1 MKHKFRLVGAAV
13 LLLTANL
20 AFSLSLPNNFWPNSS
35 FESGTNL
42 DAPDGSGTPTGW
54 VRNGSDTNIDQV
66 TPVLL
71 NDSTNAIMVND
82 NDPNNYGEWDSY
94 ISLAGLVQAGDTIN
108 IQYLQMYSIQGGEMR
123 VAVVFLDVDNN
134 PISAG
139 QFVVS
144 GDSPGW
150 QGSIATSTFTQT
162 NQSLVVPIG
171 AMTLSVGIVSGGA
184 VATTGLLVVDDLYLA
199 RAPVPAVLTNNI
211 WPNSSFES
219 GTNLDLANGTP
230 AGWVRNGSDPTI
242 CQVTTNNYVSTDH
255 ALMVNHSGSIPHY
268 GEWGSDL
275 VLPANASPG
284 AALNVQWFELYSV
297 TNGQMRLT
305 LSFLGSTN
313 NYIQST
319 DFKTTSDNSAGWQG
333 AIVGSGFTRRNEQV
347 LVPPGAVKLRAALVS
362 GGPET
367 TFGVM
372 LIDDLSVAVAAVA
385 PPPVALLT
393 NNFWP
398 NPRFELGSN
407 LDQTHGTP
415 DGWVRNGTDPAIC
428 QVITNNFTSPTHALA
443 VIDNGTNY
451 GEWDADLVL
460 SSTNASALEL
470 IDIQYS
476 QLYSV
481 TNGPM
486 RLSVLFFDANSNV
499 VRQTDFN
506 VAGQS
511 SGWQGTIA
519 SSTFSLQSQQVLVP
533 PGSVRMRFSLAS
545 GGAATAAGVLV
556 IDDLSVAV
564 HPLPSTVLTGNFFP
578 NPTFEQ
584 GVQLDNPTLGIP
596 SGGWSHGG
604 SSPSMDQV
612 ITNNWVSPTH
622 ALALF
627 DNDRNNYGEWYLSPT
642 LDLTGLVSANDAV
655 DIQWFQIYSVT
666 NGSMRLS
673 VAFLDSKG
681 NQLISRDFNTGASG
695 KSSGWNGSVAA
706 SSFERQFQRLLV
718 PAGAK
723 QLRFN
728 FASGGASSVTGVMV
742 IDDLSV
748 RVSTPDFTDVTLQ
761 PGVGVDLTWNAV
773 PTKTYTVLFS
783 PTLSPTPSWSPLA
796 TNISGVFPTTD
807 YLDTDSHGGANQ
819 GFYRIRQE

>member
-1 MKHKFRLVGAAV
+1 
-13 LLLTANL
+13 
-20 AFSLSLPNNFWPNSS
+20 
-35 FESGTNL
+35 
-42 DAPDGSGTPTGW
+42 
-54 VRNGSDTNIDQV
+54 
-66 TPVLL
+66 
-71 NDSTNAIMVND
+71 MVND
-82 NDPNNYGEWDSY
+82 NDANNYGEWDSY
-94 ISLAGLVQAGDTIN
+94 VTLAGLVQAGDTIN
-108 IQYLQMYSIQGGEMR
+108 IQYSEMYSVQGGEMR

-134 PISAG
+134 AISAG
-139 QFVVS
+139 QFVVT

-150 QGSIATSTFTQT
+150 QGSIATSTFTVT

-171 AMTLSVGIVSGGA
+171 AVTLSVGVVSGGSL
-184 VATTGLLVVDDLYLA
+184 ATTGLLVVDDLYVA
-199 RAPVPAVLTNNI
+199 RAPVPALLANNI
-211 WPNSSFES
+211 WPNPSFES
-219 GTNLDLANGTP
+219 GTNLDLTNGTP
-230 AGWVRNGSDPTI
+230 AGWVRNGSDPAI
-242 CQVTTNNYVSTDH
+242 CQVTTNNYVSADH
-255 ALMVNHSGSIPHY
+255 ALMVNHGGNIPHY
-268 GEWGSDL
+268 GEWDCDL
-275 VLPANASPG
+275 VLPANAGPG
-284 AALNVQWFELYSV
+284 TALNVQWFELYSV
-297 TNGQMRLT
+297 TNGEMRVT

-319 DFKTTSDNSAGWQG
+319 DFNTTTGQSAGWQG
-333 AIVGSGFTRRNEQV
+333 AIVGSGFTKRNE
-347 LVPPGAVKLRAALVS
+347 LLTVPSGAVKMRAALVS

-372 LIDDLSVAVAAVA
+372 LIDDLSVALAATA
-385 PPPVALLT
+385 PPPTALLT

-398 NPRFELGSN
+398 NPKFEIGTN
-407 LDQTHGTP
+407 LDQTNGTP
-415 DGWVRNGTDPAIC
+415 AGWVRNGSDPAIC
-428 QVITNNFTSPTHALA
+428 QVITNNFTSSTHALA
-443 VIDNGTNY
+443 VIDNETNNY

-460 SSTNASALEL
+460 SSTNASPLEL

-476 QLYSV
+476 ELYSV

-486 RLSVLFFDANSNV
+486 RLSLLFFDANSNV

-519 SSTFSLQSQQVLVP
+519 SSTFALQSQQVLVP

-545 GGAATAAGVLV
+545 GGPALATGVLV

-564 HPLPSTVLTGNFFP
+564 HLLPPTVLTGNFFP

-584 GVQLDNPTLGIP
+584 GIQLDNGTLGIP

-604 SSPSMDQV
+604 SSPSIDQ
-612 ITNNWVSPTH
+612 ITTNNWVSPTH
-622 ALALF
+622 ALELL
-627 DNDRNNYGEWYLSPT
+627 DNDPNNYGEWYLSPAV
-642 LDLTGLVSANDAV
+642 DLSGIVSANDAV

-681 NQLISRDFNTGASG
+681 SQLTSKDFNTGASG
-695 KSSGWNGSVAA
+695 KSSGWKGTVAA
-706 SSFERQFQRLLV
+706 SSFEKQFQRLLV
-718 PAGAK
+718 PVGAK

-748 RVSTPDFTDVTLQ
+748 RLSAPNFTDLTPQ
-761 PGVGVDLTWNAV
+761 AGGFDLTWNSM
-773 PTKTYTVLFS
+773 PSKTYTVLFT
-783 PTLSPTPSWSPLA
+783 PTLSPTPTWSPLA

-807 YLDTDSHGGANQ
+807 YLDTDSHSGNQ
-819 GFYRIRQE
+819 GFYLIKQE